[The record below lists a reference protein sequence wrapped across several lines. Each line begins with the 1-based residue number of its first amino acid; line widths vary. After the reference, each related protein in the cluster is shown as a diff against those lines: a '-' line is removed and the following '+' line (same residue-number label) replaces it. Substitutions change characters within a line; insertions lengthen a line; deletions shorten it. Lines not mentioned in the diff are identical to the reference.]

1 MEPIRLQKYLSEN
14 GIASR
19 RKAEEFITSGQ
30 VSINGRRAKL
40 GDKVNPETDKVTVYG
55 KTVQTAETKIYL
67 ALNKPKEYVVS
78 KSDPQHRRTIFKLLP
93 KELQTKVWN
102 VGRLDYHTEGLLIL
116 TNDGELTQQLAHP
129 SFEHEKEYEVTVNLP
144 PNDGQLQQLREG
156 VDIATGTTYPAK
168 VKAKSNIIL
177 ITIHEGKK
185 RQVRRMIE
193 AVGLKV
199 KNLKRTR
206 INKLKL
212 PDIPAGQFVVVKK
225 SDIV

>member
-1 MEPIRLQKYLSEN
+1 
-14 GIASR
+14 
-19 RKAEEFITSGQ
+19 
-30 VSINGRRAKL
+30 
-40 GDKVNPETDKVTVYG
+40 
-55 KTVQTAETKIYL
+55 
-67 ALNKPKEYVVS
+67 
-78 KSDPQHRRTIFKLLP
+78 
-93 KELQTKVWN
+93 
-102 VGRLDYHTEGLLIL
+102 
-116 TNDGELTQQLAHP
+116 
-129 SFEHEKEYEVTVNLP
+129 
-144 PNDGQLQQLREG
+144 
-156 VDIATGTTYPAK
+156 